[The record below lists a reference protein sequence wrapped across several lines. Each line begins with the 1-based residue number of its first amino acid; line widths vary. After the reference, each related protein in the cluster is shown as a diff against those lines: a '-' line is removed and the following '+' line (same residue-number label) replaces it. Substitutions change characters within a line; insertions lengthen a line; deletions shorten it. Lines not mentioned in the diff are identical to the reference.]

1 MFVSVIICTYKRPQ
15 HLACVLEHLNAQSY
29 KNMEVIVVDGG
40 GPAAYETSQ
49 HTAESMAPDIEV
61 KVIASPKGLTRQRN
75 RGLRIARGDLIC
87 LFDDDVTFESGFIA
101 KIAEIFQRPDMQDL
115 GGLSGYDIRNYPQ
128 QIDRRWRLRKL
139 FRTIPSLRP
148 GDIDRLGSSVPV
160 SFMQPFS
167 GCKPVGFFYGFC
179 MIYRAK
185 AIEGMVFDEVLPT
198 YGGEDRDFSF
208 RVSKNWRLVVCGD
221 LHLQH
226 FQTVQSRDSGVHR
239 MYQTGF
245 GAGRTFAKHR
255 AGIWD
260 YMDLGYTMVCEFFID
275 MLAFVS
281 HPNWDR
287 FARAFARPAGIVAG
301 VKSYRQ
307 TPYSNPVEV
316 VR

>member
-1 MFVSVIICTYKRPQ
+1 MFVSIVICTYRRPQ

-29 KNMEVIVVDGG
+29 KQIEVIVVDGA
-40 GPAAYETSQ
+40 GPAAYEKSREAATSL
-49 HTAESMAPDIEV
+49 APDIDV

-75 RGLRIARGDLIC
+75 RGLQIARGDLIC
-87 LFDDDVTFESGFIA
+87 LFDDDVTFEPDFIA
-101 KIAEIFQRPDMQDL
+101 KIVEIFERPDMHDL
-115 GGLSGYDIRNYPQ
+115 GGLSGYDIRNYPA
-128 QIDRRWRLRKL
+128 QIDRRWRLRRL

-167 GCKPVGFFYGFC
+167 GYKPVGFFYGFC

-185 AIEGMVFDEVLPT
+185 AIEGMQFDEVLPT

-208 RVSKNWRLVVCGD
+208 RVSKNWRLMICGD

-226 FQTVQSRDSGVHR
+226 FQTVQSRDSGIQR

-255 AGIWD
+255 ISLWD
-260 YMDLGYTMVCEFFID
+260 YAGLGYTMVCEFLID
-275 MLAFVS
+275 MLAFAAN
-281 HPNWDR
+281 PNWDR

-301 VKSYRQ
+301 VRSYSQ
-307 TPYSNPVEV
+307 PDYSNPVHAT
-316 VR
+316 R